1 MAKTA
6 KTPANFEAALAELET
21 IIQTM
26 ENGELPLEAAL
37 TAYKDGIE
45 LMKFCQG
52 RLADAEQQLKVLED
66 GELKPMELK
75 NGG

>member
-37 TAYKDGIE
+37 TAYKDGIA